1 LERSTPDTP
10 RSNEHA
16 SDGQV
21 GSPAIEL
28 RHLRYFVAVSE
39 ELHFGH
45 AAERLHIS
53 QPPLS
58 QAIRKLEDELGV
70 LLLNRTSRLVT
81 LTEAGRVF
89 SEEARKVLGSFDGA
103 VAEARRA
110 GGANLPLRVGCV
122 PILPIERLLRFLSA
136 LQDRDPAVRT
146 QMRHLLMLEQIELL
160 RAGELDL
167 GIFYA
172 TEEHSDLEFVPLFA
186 GEPLAAYLV
195 PGHALAAKEVLTPA
209 DLLDETLLTSAR
221 AINPV
226 LYDQMLGSIDAA
238 GYRFGGV
245 QQGEGVHA
253 RDLLLAVARGAGVAL
268 APVSL
273 MDVSEAGPL
282 VIRRPI
288 DPPVLMADVVVAWHG
303 SPPRRLRTTLETV
316 RRVAGELR
324 QSDD

>member
-1 LERSTPDTP
+1 LEPSTPDP

-16 SDGQV
+16 SDRHA

-28 RHLRYFVAVSE
+28 RHLRYFLAVSE

-58 QAIRKLEDELGV
+58 QAIRRLEDELGV
-70 LLLNRTSRLVT
+70 LLLNRTSRIVT

-89 SEEARKVLGSFDGA
+89 SEEARKVLGSFDSA

-122 PILPIERLLRFLSA
+122 PTLPIERLLRFLGA
-136 LQDRDPAVRT
+136 LQDREPSVRT
-146 QMRHLLMLEQIELL
+146 QMRHLLTLEQVELL

-172 TEEHSDLEFVPLFA
+172 AEEYSELECVPLFA
-186 GEPLAAYLV
+186 GEPLAAYLA
-195 PGHALAAKEVLTPA
+195 PDHDLAAKQVLTPP
-209 DLLDETLLTSAR
+209 DLLDEMLVTSAR
-221 AINPV
+221 TVNPA
-226 LYDQMLGSIDAA
+226 LYDRMLAALEAA

-245 QQGEGVHA
+245 HEGGGMHA
-253 RDLLLAVARGAGVAL
+253 RDLLLAVARGPGVTIV
-268 APVSL
+268 PFSL
-273 MDVSEAGPL
+273 KEVSEAGSL
-282 VIRRPI
+282 VIRRTL
-288 DPPVLMADVVVAWHG
+288 DPPVLMPDVVVAWHTN
-303 SPPRRLRTTLETV
+303 SPRRLRTTLETV

-324 QSDD
+324 HADD

>member
-1 LERSTPDTP
+1 MEPSTPDTP
-10 RSNEHA
+10 RSDERAFNGHIT
-16 SDGQV
+16 
-21 GSPAIEL
+21 SPAIEL

-58 QAIRKLEDELGV
+58 QAIRKLEAELGV

-122 PILPIERLLRFLSA
+122 PTLPIERLLRFLGA
-136 LQDRDPAVRT
+136 LQDRDPSVGSQVT
-146 QMRHLLMLEQIELL
+146 HLGTLDQVQLL
-160 RAGELDL
+160 RAGGLDL

-172 TEEHSDLEFVPLFA
+172 ADESELECLPLFA
-186 GEPLAAYLV
+186 GEPLAAYLAPDHV
-195 PGHALAAKEVLTPA
+195 LAAKEVLTPA
-209 DLLDETLLTSAR
+209 DLLDEILVTSAR
-221 AINPV
+221 TINPA
-226 LYDQMLGSIDAA
+226 LYDRVLAAIEAA

-245 QQGEGVHA
+245 HQGGGMHA
-253 RDLLLAVARGAGVAL
+253 RDLLLAVARGPGVTIV
-268 APVSL
+268 PFSL
-273 MDVSEAGPL
+273 KEVSEAGSL
-282 VIRRPI
+282 VIRRTL
-288 DPPVLMADVVVAWHG
+288 DPPVLMPDVVVAWRAN
-303 SPPRRLRTTLETV
+303 PPRHLRATLETV
-316 RRVAGELR
+316 RRVAVELR
-324 QSDD
+324 RCDD